1 MKANA
6 PKRKVFQDAVDLISP
21 PEEKVNLVNNGQTMI
36 LAEKIVPFHNH
47 PFRLYE
53 GKRFDDMVDSICE
66 HGVLI
71 PVIVQKIAD
80 GYEMLSGH
88 NRWNAAK
95 IVGIKEIPA
104 IVKENLTE
112 REAYAYVIETNMLQ
126 RSFDDLLPSEKAAV
140 LAERYEKVM
149 CQGRRNDI
157 LEEIAMLNG
166 MDAPETCGHNVHK
179 SKSRDAVGED
189 YGMTGRNIAR
199 YMRLNQTTDQIKE
212 MVDEGTMTMVTA
224 VELSYLSEEEQ
235 KQVCT
240 VLDENGGKIKNAQ
253 AVELH
258 NEAGS
263 LTADKVKDIL
273 VGDTQ
278 AKPVSDAKMFAQIKK
293 KYFKGK
299 STDEIMGVLE
309 QALTTWFAREGE
321 ANV

>member
-199 YMRLNQTTDQIKE
+199 YMRLNQTTDQIKK
-212 MVDEGTMTMVTA
+212 MVDEGTMTIVTA